1 MLQSFTRFSLIYLL
15 SFLSYL
21 SILNAQSNQFLGQEK
36 SSFSNNEKA
45 SLDET
50 RNRFPEILH
59 DVKILLSE
67 VLIADH
73 HLDTLE
79 VIYNLSRIY
88 DLLMEADQIG
98 DMNQED
104 QEEFERFEKSFLDIY
119 THKLGT
125 IKSSDAPVTAERFRR
140 DITDALE
147 PLAIEM
153 GDTKFIVVDDRDG
166 HIPLVR
172 NKQVDQFIT
181 YFTTTKGR
189 KQFAIWLER
198 YEEYK
203 NLILPIL
210 KEHEMPEELMV
221 LAMIESGLNPK
232 AYSRANAS
240 GMWQFIYSTGK
251 SYGLKRDWYVDERRD
266 FIKATHA
273 ACEYLKDLNDQF
285 DNWYLALAAYNCG
298 AGRVSRASRLHQ
310 TYDFWQMHSLPR
322 ESRNYIPYY
331 LAAAIIA
338 KDPEQ
343 YGFKVPKVKPFEY
356 EEVVLENSAD
366 LAVLA
371 RVAGIKVKKLRN
383 YNPELRQSATPTD
396 SPYLLKLPK
405 GKKEQFLAR
414 WNSIPE
420 AERFAPQFIVHRVRY
435 GESLWTISKKYGASI
450 HDIAAVNKLR
460 NRHKIRVGNKLKI
473 PMKGATLRT
482 WGTKDNGGPAGHYKV
497 TYKVKKGDTLGQIA
511 EDYKTNASKIR
522 RWNRLKYGS
531 SLIYPG
537 QKLKIWVKE
546 G

>member
-1 MLQSFTRFSLIYLL
+1 MKQIFTGILFLILIILFSSKITLFAQNDQF
-15 SFLSYL
+15 SRNND
-21 SILNAQSNQFLGQEK
+21 NAIDNSKKINIDD
-36 SSFSNNEKA
+36 S
-45 SLDET
+45 

-125 IKSSDAPVTAERFRR
+125 IRSSDAPVTAERFRR
-140 DITDALE
+140 DITEILE
-147 PLAIEM
+147 PLEIEM
-153 GDTKFIVVDDRDG
+153 GDTKFVLVDDRDG

-181 YFTTTKGR
+181 YFTTAKGR
-189 KQFAIWLER
+189 KQFSIWMKR
-198 YEEYK
+198 YMEYK
-203 NLILPIL
+203 DLIIPIL
-210 KEHEMPEELMV
+210 KQHKMPEELMI

-251 SYGLKRDWYVDERRD
+251 NYGLKRDWYVDERRD
-266 FIKATHA
+266 PVKATHA
-273 ACEYLKDLNDQF
+273 ACEYLKDLNEQF

-298 AGRVSRASRLHQ
+298 AGRISRASKLHQ

-338 KDPEQ
+338 KDPDH
-343 YGFKVPKVKPFEY
+343 YGFNIPKSKPFSY

-366 LAVLA
+366 LAVLS
-371 RVAGIKVKKLRN
+371 RVAGIKVKTLRK
-383 YNPELRQSATPTD
+383 YNPELRQSATPAD
-396 SPYLLKLPK
+396 RPYLLKLPK

-420 AERFAPQFIVHRVRY
+420 SERFAPQFIVHRVRY

-450 HDIAAVNKLR
+450 HDIAAVNKIR
-460 NRHKIRVGNKLKI
+460 NRHKIKVGNKLKI
-473 PMKGATLRT
+473 PIKGGALRT

-497 TYKVKKGDTLGQIA
+497 TYKVKRGDTLGQIA
-511 EDYKTNASKIR
+511 EDYKTNASRIR
-522 RWNRLKYGS
+522 RWNALKYGS

-537 QKLKIWVKE
+537 QKIRIWVKE

>member
-1 MLQSFTRFSLIYLL
+1 MNQSLTRIYFYTALSVFLTSPLLL
-15 SFLSYL
+15 SQTKLFAKQEAAF
-21 SILNAQSNQFLGQEK
+21 INEK
-36 SSFSNNEKA
+36 SN
-45 SLDET
+45 LDDS

-119 THKLGT
+119 THKLVT

-140 DITDALE
+140 DITEALE

-181 YFTTTKGR
+181 YFTKPKGR
-189 KQFAIWLER
+189 KQFAIWLKR

-251 SYGLKRDWYVDERRD
+251 NYGLKRDWYIDERRD
-266 FIKATHA
+266 IIKATHA
-273 ACEYLKDLNDQF
+273 ACEYLKDLNEQF

-298 AGRVSRASRLHQ
+298 ARRVSRASRLHQ

-338 KDPEQ
+338 KSPEN
-343 YGFKVPKVKPFEY
+343 YGFEVPKVKPFEY

-371 RVAGIKVKKLRN
+371 RVAGIKVKILRN

-420 AERFAPQFIVHRVRY
+420 SERFAPQFVVHRVRY

-460 NRHKIRVGNKLKI
+460 NRHKIKVGNKLKI
-473 PMKGATLRT
+473 PMKGAALRT

-497 TYKVKKGDTLGQIA
+497 TYKVKRGDTLGQIA
-511 EDYKTNASKIR
+511 EDYKTSASKIR

>member
-1 MLQSFTRFSLIYLL
+1 
-15 SFLSYL
+15 
-21 SILNAQSNQFLGQEK
+21 
-36 SSFSNNEKA
+36 
-45 SLDET
+45 
-50 RNRFPEILH
+50 
-59 DVKILLSE
+59 
-67 VLIADH
+67 
-73 HLDTLE
+73 
-79 VIYNLSRIY
+79 
-88 DLLMEADQIG
+88 MEADQIG

-189 KQFAIWLER
+189 KQFAIWLKR

-210 KEHEMPEELMV
+210 KEHEMPEELMI

-266 FIKATHA
+266 FIKSTHA
-273 ACEYLKDLNDQF
+273 ACEYLKDLNNQF

-338 KDPEQ
+338 KEPEK
-343 YGFKVPKVKPFEY
+343 YGFKVPKVKSFEY

-460 NRHKIRVGNKLKI
+460 NRHKIRVGNKLKV
-473 PMKGATLRT
+473 PMKGASLRT

-497 TYKVKKGDTLGQIA
+497 TYKVKRGDTLGQIA

>member
-1 MLQSFTRFSLIYLL
+1 MKPIFTGILPLILIILFSSQTILL
-15 SFLSYL
+15 SQNDQFSGN
-21 SILNAQSNQFLGQEK
+21 NATTTNSNQK
-36 SSFSNNEKA
+36 IN
-45 SLDET
+45 LDDS

-59 DVKILLSE
+59 DVKVLLSE

-125 IKSSDAPVTAERFRR
+125 IRSSDAPVTAERFRR
-140 DITDALE
+140 DITEALD
-147 PLAIEM
+147 PLEIEM
-153 GDTKFIVVDDRDG
+153 GKTKYVVVDDRDG

-181 YFTTTKGR
+181 YFTTAKGR
-189 KQFAIWLER
+189 KQFAIWMKR
-198 YEEYK
+198 YVEYK
-203 NLILPIL
+203 DLILPIL
-210 KEHEMPEELMV
+210 KKHEMPEELMV

-251 SYGLKRDWYVDERRD
+251 NYGLKRDWYIDERRD
-266 FIKATHA
+266 PIKATHA
-273 ACEYLKDLNDQF
+273 ACEYLKDLNEQF

-298 AGRVSRASRLHQ
+298 SGRISRASKLHQ

-338 KDPEQ
+338 KEPEK
-343 YGFKVPKVKPFEY
+343 YGFTIPKVKPFSY
-356 EEVVLENSAD
+356 EEVVLEHSAD
-366 LAVLA
+366 LAVLS
-371 RVAGIKVKKLRN
+371 RVAGIKVKTLRK
-383 YNPELRQSATPTD
+383 YNPELRQSATPAD
-396 SPYLLKLPK
+396 NPYLLKLPK

-420 AERFAPQFIVHRVRY
+420 SERFAPQFIVHRVRY

-450 HDIAAVNKLR
+450 HDIAAVNKIR
-460 NRHKIRVGNKLKI
+460 NRHKIKVGNKLKV
-473 PMKGATLRT
+473 PLKGGVLRT

-497 TYKVKKGDTLGQIA
+497 TYKVKRGDTLGQIA
-511 EDYKTNASKIR
+511 EDYKSKASKIR
-522 RWNRLKYGS
+522 RWNGLKYGS

>member
-1 MLQSFTRFSLIYLL
+1 MKPIFTGILPLILIILFSSQTILL
-15 SFLSYL
+15 PQNDQFSGN
-21 SILNAQSNQFLGQEK
+21 NAMTTNSNQK
-36 SSFSNNEKA
+36 IN
-45 SLDET
+45 LDDS

-59 DVKILLSE
+59 DVKVLLSE

-125 IKSSDAPVTAERFRR
+125 IRSSDAPVTAERFRR
-140 DITDALE
+140 DITEALD
-147 PLAIEM
+147 PLEIEM
-153 GDTKFIVVDDRDG
+153 GKTKYVVVDDRDG

-181 YFTTTKGR
+181 YFTTAKGR
-189 KQFAIWLER
+189 KQFAIWMKR

-203 NLILPIL
+203 DLILPIL
-210 KEHEMPEELMV
+210 KKHEMPEELMV

-251 SYGLKRDWYVDERRD
+251 NYGLKRDWYIDERRD
-266 FIKATHA
+266 PIKATGA
-273 ACEYLKDLNDQF
+273 ACEYLKDLNEQF

-298 AGRVSRASRLHQ
+298 SGRISRASKLHQ

-331 LAAAIIA
+331 LAAAIIT
-338 KDPEQ
+338 KDPEK
-343 YGFKVPKVKPFEY
+343 YGFTIPKVKPFSY
-356 EEVVLENSAD
+356 EEVLLEHSAD
-366 LAVLA
+366 LAVLS
-371 RVAGIKVKKLRN
+371 RVAGIKVKTLRK
-383 YNPELRQSATPTD
+383 YNPELRQSATPAD
-396 SPYLLKLPK
+396 NPYLLKLPK
-405 GKKEQFLAR
+405 GKKEQFLER

-420 AERFAPQFIVHRVRY
+420 SERFAPQFIVHRVRY

-450 HDIAAVNKLR
+450 HDIAAVNKIR
-460 NRHKIRVGNKLKI
+460 NRHKIKVGNKLKV
-473 PMKGATLRT
+473 PLKGGVLRT

-497 TYKVKKGDTLGQIA
+497 TYKVKRGDTLGQIA
-511 EDYKTNASKIR
+511 EDYKSKASKIR
-522 RWNRLKYGS
+522 RWNGLKYGS

>member
-1 MLQSFTRFSLIYLL
+1 MKQIFTGILFLILIILFSSKITLFAQNDQF
-15 SFLSYL
+15 SRNND
-21 SILNAQSNQFLGQEK
+21 NAIDNSKKINIDD
-36 SSFSNNEKA
+36 S
-45 SLDET
+45 

-67 VLIADH
+67 ALIADH

-125 IKSSDAPVTAERFRR
+125 IRSSDAPVTAERFRR
-140 DITDALE
+140 DITEILE
-147 PLAIEM
+147 PLEIEM
-153 GDTKFIVVDDRDG
+153 GDTKFVLVDDRDG

-181 YFTTTKGR
+181 YFTTAKGR
-189 KQFAIWLER
+189 KQFSIWMKR
-198 YEEYK
+198 YMEYK
-203 NLILPIL
+203 DLILPIL
-210 KEHEMPEELMV
+210 KQHKMPEELMI

-251 SYGLKRDWYVDERRD
+251 NYGLKRDWYVDERRD
-266 FIKATHA
+266 PVKATHA
-273 ACEYLKDLNDQF
+273 ACEYLKDLNEQF

-298 AGRVSRASRLHQ
+298 AGRISRASKLHQ

-338 KDPEQ
+338 KDPDH
-343 YGFKVPKVKPFEY
+343 YGFNIPKSKPFSY

-366 LAVLA
+366 LAVLS
-371 RVAGIKVKKLRN
+371 RVAGIKVKTLRK
-383 YNPELRQSATPTD
+383 YNPELRQSATPAD
-396 SPYLLKLPK
+396 RPYLLKLPK

-420 AERFAPQFIVHRVRY
+420 SERFAPQFIVHRVRY

-450 HDIAAVNKLR
+450 HDIAAVNKIR
-460 NRHKIRVGNKLKI
+460 NRHKIKVGNKLKI
-473 PMKGATLRT
+473 PIKGGALRT

-497 TYKVKKGDTLGQIA
+497 TYKVKRGDTLGQIA
-511 EDYKTNASKIR
+511 EDYKTNASRIR
-522 RWNRLKYGS
+522 RWNALKYGS

-537 QKLKIWVKE
+537 QKIRIWVKE

>member
-15 SFLSYL
+15 TFFSYF
-21 SILNAQSNQFLGQEK
+21 SILNAQSNQFLEQEK
-36 SSFSNNEKA
+36 PSFSSNEKA
-45 SLDET
+45 RLDET

-153 GDTKFIVVDDRDG
+153 GDTKFILVDDRDG

-189 KQFAIWLER
+189 KQFSIWLKR

-210 KEHEMPEELMV
+210 KEHEMPEELMI

-266 FIKATHA
+266 FIKSTHA

-338 KDPEQ
+338 KDPGK

-460 NRHKIRVGNKLKI
+460 NRHKIRVGNKLKV
-473 PMKGATLRT
+473 PMKGASLRT

-497 TYKVKKGDTLGQIA
+497 TYKVKRGDTLGQIA

>member
-1 MLQSFTRFSLIYLL
+1 MKPIFTGILPLILIILFSSQTILL
-15 SFLSYL
+15 SQNDQFSGN
-21 SILNAQSNQFLGQEK
+21 NATTTNSNQK
-36 SSFSNNEKA
+36 IN
-45 SLDET
+45 LDDS

-59 DVKILLSE
+59 DVKVLLSE

-125 IKSSDAPVTAERFRR
+125 IRSSDAPVTAERFRR
-140 DITDALE
+140 DITEALD
-147 PLAIEM
+147 PLEIEM
-153 GDTKFIVVDDRDG
+153 GKTKYVVVDDRDG

-181 YFTTTKGR
+181 YFTTAKGR
-189 KQFAIWLER
+189 KQFAIWMKR
-198 YEEYK
+198 YVEYK
-203 NLILPIL
+203 DLILPIL
-210 KEHEMPEELMV
+210 KKHEMPEELMV

-251 SYGLKRDWYVDERRD
+251 NYGLKRDWYIDERRD
-266 FIKATHA
+266 PIKATHA
-273 ACEYLKDLNDQF
+273 ACEYLKDLNEQF

-298 AGRVSRASRLHQ
+298 SGRISRASKLHQ

-331 LAAAIIA
+331 LAAAIIM
-338 KDPEQ
+338 KDPEK
-343 YGFKVPKVKPFEY
+343 YGFTIPKVKPFSY
-356 EEVVLENSAD
+356 EEVVLEHSAD
-366 LAVLA
+366 LAVLS
-371 RVAGIKVKKLRN
+371 RVAGIKVKTLRK
-383 YNPELRQSATPTD
+383 YNPELRQSATPAD
-396 SPYLLKLPK
+396 NPYLLKLPK
-405 GKKEQFLAR
+405 GKKEQFLER

-420 AERFAPQFIVHRVRY
+420 SERFAPQFIVHRVRY

-450 HDIAAVNKLR
+450 HDIAAVNKIR
-460 NRHKIRVGNKLKI
+460 NRHKIKVGNKLKV
-473 PMKGATLRT
+473 PLKGGVLRT
-482 WGTKDNGGPAGHYKV
+482 WGTKDNGGPSGHYKV
-497 TYKVKKGDTLGQIA
+497 TYKVKRGDTLGQIA
-511 EDYKTNASKIR
+511 EDYKSKASKIR
-522 RWNRLKYGS
+522 RWNGLKYGS

>member
-1 MLQSFTRFSLIYLL
+1 MKPIFTGILPLILIILFSSQTILL
-15 SFLSYL
+15 PQNDQFSGN
-21 SILNAQSNQFLGQEK
+21 IATTTNSNQK
-36 SSFSNNEKA
+36 IN
-45 SLDET
+45 LDDS

-59 DVKILLSE
+59 DVKVLLSE

-125 IKSSDAPVTAERFRR
+125 IRSSDAPVTAERFRR
-140 DITDALE
+140 DITEALD
-147 PLAIEM
+147 PLEIEM
-153 GDTKFIVVDDRDG
+153 GKTKYVVVDDRDG

-181 YFTTTKGR
+181 YFTTAKGR
-189 KQFAIWLER
+189 KQFAIWMKR

-203 NLILPIL
+203 DLILPIL
-210 KEHEMPEELMV
+210 KKHEMPEELMV

-251 SYGLKRDWYVDERRD
+251 NYGLKRDWYIDERRD
-266 FIKATHA
+266 PIKATGA
-273 ACEYLKDLNDQF
+273 ACEYLKDLNEQF

-298 AGRVSRASRLHQ
+298 SGRISRASKLHQ

-331 LAAAIIA
+331 LAAAIIM
-338 KDPEQ
+338 KDPEK
-343 YGFKVPKVKPFEY
+343 YGFTIPKVKPFSY
-356 EEVVLENSAD
+356 EEVVLEHSAD
-366 LAVLA
+366 LAVLS
-371 RVAGIKVKKLRN
+371 RVAGIKVKTLRK
-383 YNPELRQSATPTD
+383 YNPELRQSATPAD
-396 SPYLLKLPK
+396 NPYLLKLPK
-405 GKKEQFLAR
+405 GKKEQFLER

-420 AERFAPQFIVHRVRY
+420 SERFAPQFIVHRVRY

-450 HDIAAVNKLR
+450 HDIAAVNKIR
-460 NRHKIRVGNKLKI
+460 NRHKIKVGNKLKV
-473 PMKGATLRT
+473 PLKGGVLRT

-497 TYKVKKGDTLGQIA
+497 TYKVKRGDTLGQIA
-511 EDYKTNASKIR
+511 EDYKSKASKIR
-522 RWNRLKYGS
+522 RWNGLKYGS

>member
-1 MLQSFTRFSLIYLL
+1 MKPIFTGILPLILIILFSSQTILL
-15 SFLSYL
+15 SQ
-21 SILNAQSNQFLGQEK
+21 NDQFSG
-36 SSFSNNEKA
+36 NNEMTTNSNLKIN
-45 SLDET
+45 LDDS

-59 DVKILLSE
+59 DVKVLLSE

-125 IKSSDAPVTAERFRR
+125 IRSSDAPVTAERFRR
-140 DITDALE
+140 DITEALD
-147 PLAIEM
+147 PLEIEM
-153 GDTKFIVVDDRDG
+153 GKTKYVVVDDRDG

-181 YFTTTKGR
+181 YFTTAKGR
-189 KQFAIWLER
+189 KQFAIWMKR

-203 NLILPIL
+203 DLILPIL
-210 KEHEMPEELMV
+210 KKHEMPEELMV

-251 SYGLKRDWYVDERRD
+251 NYGLKRDWYIDERRD
-266 FIKATHA
+266 PIKATGA
-273 ACEYLKDLNDQF
+273 ACEYLKDLNEQF

-298 AGRVSRASRLHQ
+298 SGRISRASKLHQ

-331 LAAAIIA
+331 LAAAIIT
-338 KDPEQ
+338 KNPEK
-343 YGFKVPKVKPFEY
+343 YGFTIPKVKPFSY
-356 EEVVLENSAD
+356 EEVLLEHSAD
-366 LAVLA
+366 LAVLS
-371 RVAGIKVKKLRN
+371 RVAGIKVKTLRK
-383 YNPELRQSATPTD
+383 YNPELRQSATPAD
-396 SPYLLKLPK
+396 NPYLLKLPK

-420 AERFAPQFIVHRVRY
+420 SERFAPQFIVHRVRY

-450 HDIAAVNKLR
+450 HDIAAVNKIR
-460 NRHKIRVGNKLKI
+460 NRHKIKVGNKLKV
-473 PMKGATLRT
+473 PLKGGVLRT

-497 TYKVKKGDTLGQIA
+497 TYKVKRGDTLGQIA
-511 EDYKTNASKIR
+511 EDYKSKTSKIR
-522 RWNRLKYGS
+522 RWNGLKYGS

>member
-1 MLQSFTRFSLIYLL
+1 MKQIFTGILFLILIILFSSKITLFAQNDQF
-15 SFLSYL
+15 SRNND
-21 SILNAQSNQFLGQEK
+21 NAIDNSKKINIDD
-36 SSFSNNEKA
+36 S
-45 SLDET
+45 

-125 IKSSDAPVTAERFRR
+125 IRSSDAPVTAERFRR
-140 DITDALE
+140 DITEALE
-147 PLAIEM
+147 PLEIEM
-153 GDTKFIVVDDRDG
+153 GDTKFVLVDDRDG

-181 YFTTTKGR
+181 YFTTAKGR
-189 KQFAIWLER
+189 KQFSIWMKR
-198 YEEYK
+198 YMEYK
-203 NLILPIL
+203 DLIIPIL
-210 KEHEMPEELMV
+210 KQHKMPEELMI

-251 SYGLKRDWYVDERRD
+251 NYGLKRDWYVDERRD
-266 FIKATHA
+266 PVKATHA
-273 ACEYLKDLNDQF
+273 ACEYLKDLNEQF

-298 AGRVSRASRLHQ
+298 AGRISRASKLHQ

-338 KDPEQ
+338 KDPDQ
-343 YGFKVPKVKPFEY
+343 YGFNIPESKPFSY

-366 LAVLA
+366 LAVLS
-371 RVAGIKVKKLRN
+371 RVAGIKVKTLRK
-383 YNPELRQSATPTD
+383 YNPELRQSATPAD
-396 SPYLLKLPK
+396 RPYLLKLPK

-420 AERFAPQFIVHRVRY
+420 SERFAPQFIVHRVRY

-450 HDIAAVNKLR
+450 HDIAAVNKIR

-473 PMKGATLRT
+473 PIKGGALRT
-482 WGTKDNGGPAGHYKV
+482 WGTKDNGGPVGHYKV
-497 TYKVKKGDTLGQIA
+497 TYKVKRGDTLGQIA
-511 EDYKTNASKIR
+511 EDYKSNASRIR
-522 RWNRLKYGS
+522 RWNGLKYGS

-537 QKLKIWVKE
+537 QKLRIWVKE

>member
-1 MLQSFTRFSLIYLL
+1 MKPIFTGILPLILIILFSSQTILL
-15 SFLSYL
+15 PQNDQFSGN
-21 SILNAQSNQFLGQEK
+21 NAMTTNSNQK
-36 SSFSNNEKA
+36 IN
-45 SLDET
+45 LDDS

-59 DVKILLSE
+59 DVKVLLSE

-125 IKSSDAPVTAERFRR
+125 IRSSDAPVTAERFRR
-140 DITDALE
+140 DITEALD
-147 PLAIEM
+147 PLEIEM
-153 GDTKFIVVDDRDG
+153 GKTKYVVVDDRDG

-181 YFTTTKGR
+181 YFTTAKGR
-189 KQFAIWLER
+189 KQFAIWMKR

-203 NLILPIL
+203 DLILPIL
-210 KEHEMPEELMV
+210 KKHEMPEELMV

-251 SYGLKRDWYVDERRD
+251 NYGLKRDWYIDERRD
-266 FIKATHA
+266 PIKATGA
-273 ACEYLKDLNDQF
+273 ACEYLKDLNEQF

-298 AGRVSRASRLHQ
+298 SGRISRASKLHQ

-331 LAAAIIA
+331 LAAAIIT
-338 KDPEQ
+338 KDPEK
-343 YGFKVPKVKPFEY
+343 YGFTIPKVKPFSY
-356 EEVVLENSAD
+356 EEVVLEHSAD
-366 LAVLA
+366 LAVLS
-371 RVAGIKVKKLRN
+371 RVAGIKVKTLRK
-383 YNPELRQSATPTD
+383 YNPELRQSATPAD
-396 SPYLLKLPK
+396 NPYLLKLPK
-405 GKKEQFLAR
+405 GKKEQFLER

-420 AERFAPQFIVHRVRY
+420 SERFAPQFIVHRVRY

-450 HDIAAVNKLR
+450 HDIAAVNKIR
-460 NRHKIRVGNKLKI
+460 NRHKIKVGNKLKV
-473 PMKGATLRT
+473 PLKGGVLRT

-497 TYKVKKGDTLGQIA
+497 TYKVKRGDTLGQIA
-511 EDYKTNASKIR
+511 EDYKSKTSKIR
-522 RWNRLKYGS
+522 RWNGLKYGS

>member
-1 MLQSFTRFSLIYLL
+1 MKQIFTGILFLILIILFSSKITIFAQNDQF
-15 SFLSYL
+15 SRNND
-21 SILNAQSNQFLGQEK
+21 NAIDNSKKINIDD
-36 SSFSNNEKA
+36 S
-45 SLDET
+45 

-125 IKSSDAPVTAERFRR
+125 IRSSDAPVTAERFRR
-140 DITDALE
+140 DITEALE
-147 PLAIEM
+147 PLEIEM
-153 GDTKFIVVDDRDG
+153 GDTKFVLVDDRDG
-166 HIPLVR
+166 HIPLIR

-181 YFTTTKGR
+181 YFTTAKGR
-189 KQFAIWLER
+189 KQFSIWMKR
-198 YEEYK
+198 YMEYK
-203 NLILPIL
+203 DLIIPIL
-210 KEHEMPEELMV
+210 KQHKMPEELMI

-251 SYGLKRDWYVDERRD
+251 NYGLKRDWYVDERRD
-266 FIKATHA
+266 PVKATHA
-273 ACEYLKDLNDQF
+273 ACEYLKDLNEQF

-298 AGRVSRASRLHQ
+298 AGRISRASKLHQ

-338 KDPEQ
+338 KDPDH
-343 YGFKVPKVKPFEY
+343 YGFKISKSKPFSY

-366 LAVLA
+366 LAVLS
-371 RVAGIKVKKLRN
+371 RVAGIKVKTLRK
-383 YNPELRQSATPTD
+383 YNPELRQSATPAD
-396 SPYLLKLPK
+396 RPYLLKLPK

-420 AERFAPQFIVHRVRY
+420 SERFAPQFIVHRVRY

-450 HDIAAVNKLR
+450 HDIAAVNKIR
-460 NRHKIRVGNKLKI
+460 NRHKIKVGNKLKI
-473 PMKGATLRT
+473 PIKGGALRT

-497 TYKVKKGDTLGQIA
+497 TYKVKRGDTLGQIA
-511 EDYKTNASKIR
+511 EDYKTNASRIR
-522 RWNRLKYGS
+522 RWNALKYGS

-537 QKLKIWVKE
+537 QKIRIWVKE

>member
-1 MLQSFTRFSLIYLL
+1 MSKPFTPINKILIMTLFFTGLLHSQQNINTSLG
-15 SFLSYL
+15 
-21 SILNAQSNQFLGQEK
+21 SNSTVKNEEK
-36 SSFSNNEKA
+36 L
-45 SLDET
+45 SLDDS

-67 VLIADH
+67 VLIADYH
-73 HLDTLE
+73 KDTLE
-79 VIYNLSRIY
+79 VIFNLSRIY

-98 DMNQED
+98 DMNLED
-104 QEEFERFEKSFLDIY
+104 QEEFERFEKSFLDVY
-119 THKLGT
+119 THKLVT

-140 DITDALE
+140 DITEALE
-147 PLAIEM
+147 PLEIKM

-181 YFTTTKGR
+181 YFTTAKGR
-189 KQFAIWLER
+189 KQFSIWMKR

-210 KEHEMPEELMV
+210 RQHEMPEELMI

-240 GMWQFIYSTGK
+240 GMWQFIYTTGK
-251 SYGLKRDWYVDERRD
+251 NYGLKRDWYIDERRD
-266 FIKATHA
+266 PVKATHA
-273 ACEYLKDLNDQF
+273 ACEYLKDLNNQF

-298 AGRVSRASRLHQ
+298 AGRVSRASKLHQ

-338 KDPEQ
+338 KDPGK
-343 YGFKVPKVKPFEY
+343 YGFKVPKADPFGY
-356 EEVVLENSAD
+356 EEVPLDHSAD

-371 RVAGIKVKKLRN
+371 RVAGIKVKTLRK

-396 SPYLLKLPK
+396 GPYLLKLPK
-405 GKKEQFLAR
+405 DKKEQFLSR
-414 WNSIPE
+414 WNSIPQS
-420 AERFAPQFIVHRVRY
+420 ERFAPQFIVHRVRY

-460 NRHKIRVGNKLKI
+460 NRHKIKVGNKLKI
-473 PMKGATLRT
+473 PIRGGLQRT
-482 WGTKDNGGPAGHYKV
+482 WGTKNNGGPSGHYKV
-497 TYKVKKGDTLGQIA
+497 IYKVKRGDSLGQIA
-511 EDYKTNASKIR
+511 EDYKTNASKVR
-522 RWNRLKYGS
+522 RWSGLKYGS